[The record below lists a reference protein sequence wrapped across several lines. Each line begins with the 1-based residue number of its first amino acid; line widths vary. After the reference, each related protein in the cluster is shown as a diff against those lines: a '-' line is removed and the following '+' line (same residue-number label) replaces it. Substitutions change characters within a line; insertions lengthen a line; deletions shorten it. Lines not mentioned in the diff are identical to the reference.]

1 MTGSTLLLGS
11 IYRERKA
18 PEGGMKRTG
27 ARGNH
32 PLSPEG
38 IAQGASILFTE
49 TPRSWAAVG
58 WSGRSGVVA
67 RPPMTSE
74 HYQHLISH
82 TLPKLSHPEL
92 IGATRKASVVTSDPV
107 RVFAVLRD

>member
-1 MTGSTLLLGS
+1 
-11 IYRERKA
+11 
-18 PEGGMKRTG
+18 MKRTG

-32 PLSPEG
+32 SLSPEG

-67 RPPMTSE
+67 RPPMPPE
-74 HYQHLISH
+74 HRQHLEAPGGHLDDLGEALVRPTING
-82 TLPKLSHPEL
+82 
-92 IGATRKASVVTSDPV
+92 IGPAPLQGTPRGA
-107 RVFAVLRD
+107 R